1 MNSTFVVLASLAG
14 LVVGGFFAFFRI
26 PVPAPPTIAGVMGIV
41 GIWAGYQLVHF
52 FDIGFDVVEALG
64 L

>member
-1 MNSTFVVLASLAG
+1 MNSTFVVLATLAG
-14 LVVGGFFAFFRI
+14 LAVGGFFAFFRI

-52 FDIGFDVVEALG
+52 FDLGFDVVDVLG